1 MFGAILAHNVP
12 DRAVETGVNVARS
25 DAEHG
30 RRGWLKWLVAL
41 LVVALLAG
49 GVASWRLGYAEDW
62 IDALRGDDELP
73 ADPADVAPPPE
84 VDIPPVDPAPPAI
97 ARAADGRGPLD
108 RAAIERA
115 VAGYLGDK
123 DLGKHVLAAVA
134 PLEGR
139 GATYLLGQGLATPA
153 STTKIVTSAAALFLL
168 GPDHTFETTTVLQ
181 GRGKAPE
188 LVLVGGGDPFLLSS
202 QDALWGT
209 STPATYVPEKADIAT
224 LARRSAKALRADGVT
239 RVRLGYDD
247 SLFSGPAV
255 NPEWEPDYV
264 PDGVVSPITAL
275 WVDEGRD
282 PVGYGRVAD
291 PSGSAAAVFAAALK
305 AEGIAVAGS
314 PTHVVAEGSASD
326 VAAVSSPPLA
336 QIVQRIIEVSDNEAS
351 EVLLRHI
358 GLASTGEGSS
368 DAGQRGV
375 EKVLTANGISL
386 RGSVLYDGSGLSR
399 NSRVSPQLLLDVIR
413 LAADDRH
420 PDLRAVISSLP
431 VAAYTGSLTDRMDEG
446 APPEGRGRVR
456 AKTGTLTGVT
466 SLAGIAVDLDGNLM
480 AFALMADKVPAPRSG
495 LAQAAMDNA
504 AAALGACHCGG

>member
-1 MFGAILAHNVP
+1 M
-12 DRAVETGVNVARS
+12 NVARS

-30 RRGWLKWLVAL
+30 RRGWLKWLAAL
-41 LVVALLAG
+41 LVVVLVAAG
-49 GVASWRLGYAEDW
+49 AVSWRLGYAEDW
-62 IDALRGDDELP
+62 IDALRGDDDPP

-84 VDIPPVDPAPPAI
+84 VDIPPVDPAPPAV
-97 ARAADGRGPLD
+97 ARAADGEGPLD

-115 VAGYLGDK
+115 VTGFLGKK
-123 DLGKHVLAAVA
+123 DLGKHVLGAVA

-139 GATYLLGQGLATPA
+139 GATYLLGQGVATPA
-153 STTKIVTSAAALFLL
+153 STTKVVTSTVALFLL
-168 GPDHTFETTTVLQ
+168 GAEHTFETTTVLQ
-181 GRGKAPE
+181 GGGKTPE
-188 LVLVGGGDPFLLSS
+188 LVLVGGGDPFLLSG

-224 LARRSAKALRADGVT
+224 LARRTARELRADGVT

-255 NPEWEPDYV
+255 NPEWEPDYI

-282 PVGYGRVAD
+282 PIGYGRVAD
-291 PSGSAAAVFAAALK
+291 PSLSAAGVFAAALK
-305 AEGIAVAGS
+305 ANGITVAGS
-314 PTHVVAEGSASD
+314 ATHVVAGSSATD
-326 VAAVSSPPLA
+326 VAAVESPPLA

-358 GLASTGEGSS
+358 GLASVGEGSS

-375 EKVLTANGISL
+375 EKVLEANGVAM

-399 NSRVSPQLLLDVIR
+399 NSVMSPQLLLDVLR
-413 LAADDRH
+413 FAADDKQ
-420 PDLRAVISSLP
+420 PDLRPVISSLP
-431 VAAYTGSLTDRMDEG
+431 VAAYTGSLADRMGEG
-446 APPEGRGRVR
+446 APSGRGRVR

-480 AFALMADKVPAPRSG
+480 VFALMADKVPPPRSG
-495 LAQAAMDNA
+495 MAQTAMDNA
-504 AAALGACHCGG
+504 AAALGACHCSG